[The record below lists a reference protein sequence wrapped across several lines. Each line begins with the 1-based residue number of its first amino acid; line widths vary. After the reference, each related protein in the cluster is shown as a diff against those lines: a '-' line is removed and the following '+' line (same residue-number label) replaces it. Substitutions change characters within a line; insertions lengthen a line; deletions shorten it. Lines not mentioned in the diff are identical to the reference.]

1 MLIHY
6 VNKDVR
12 DGGGL
17 YSAFMAGGP
26 KPPKGGG
33 TSKFKVRVQI
43 PPPSS
48 CFLIG

>member
-12 DGGGL
+12 AGGGL

-26 KPPKGGG
+26 KAPKGG
-33 TSKFKVRVQI
+33 TSKFKVRVPI

-48 CFLIG
+48 